1 MSKNKQTKQ
10 TIYFHDELNDD
21 FADNGIKTVKI
32 KDDYRYINKSWLFR
46 FNSFWLR
53 YFFAIPVLT
62 ILMLFMYRPKIKNK
76 QVLKQL
82 KKKGYY
88 IYSNHVIPLDPIIIP
103 VKSNPGK
110 ACVIISSAD
119 TFSIHPIVTWLV
131 KHFLAI
137 PVPND
142 KSMFQNYVDAL
153 SWHINKR
160 HRVLIFPEAHIWPW
174 YNKIRKFKA
183 GSFRYPVNDEAPIV
197 TYTTT
202 FKKRE
207 GNRKPKPIIYI
218 DGPFYPDMSL
228 PYRERVDDLANRA
241 YEAMKYRSESV
252 ENYEYIHYEK
262 KED

>member
-1 MSKNKQTKQ
+1 MSKKKQDKQ

-32 KDDYRYINKSWLFR
+32 KNNYRYINNSWLFR

-53 YFFAIPVLT
+53 YLFAIPVLT
-62 ILMLFMYRPKIKNK
+62 IMMLFLYRPKIKNK

-110 ACVIISSAD
+110 PCVIISSAD

-142 KSMFQNYVDAL
+142 KNMFQNYVT
-153 SWHINKR
+153 
-160 HRVLIFPEAHIWPW
+160 V
-174 YNKIRKFKA
+174 Y
-183 GSFRYPVNDEAPIV
+183 
-197 TYTTT
+197 
-202 FKKRE
+202 
-207 GNRKPKPIIYI
+207 
-218 DGPFYPDMSL
+218 
-228 PYRERVDDLANRA
+228 
-241 YEAMKYRSESV
+241 
-252 ENYEYIHYEK
+252 
-262 KED
+262 

>member
-1 MSKNKQTKQ
+1 MSKNKQVKQ

-160 HRVLIFPEAHIWPW
+160 HRVLIFPEAHIWPY
-174 YNKIRKFKA
+174 YNKI
-183 GSFRYPVNDEAPIV
+183 
-197 TYTTT
+197 TT
-202 FKKRE
+202 FKKRK